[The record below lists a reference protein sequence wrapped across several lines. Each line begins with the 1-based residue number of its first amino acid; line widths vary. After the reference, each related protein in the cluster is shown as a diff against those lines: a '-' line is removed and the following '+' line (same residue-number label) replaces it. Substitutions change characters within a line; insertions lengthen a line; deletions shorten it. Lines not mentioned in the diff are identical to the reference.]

1 MEDGHGS
8 NRLAHP
14 RHVPADVE
22 ALLIAGFEEHGRLL
36 EATRRAVA
44 EPFVRLVETCVRAV
58 AGGHKLILFGNGGS
72 AADAQHIA
80 AELVGRLDSDRE
92 PVPAM
97 ALTTDTS
104 ALTAI
109 ANDYGYDRVFERQLL
124 GLGKAGDVAVGIS
137 TSGDSPNVV
146 RALTAARTMGIA
158 ATGLTGG
165 NGGALKGVADPVLI
179 VPSSATPRIQEM
191 HIVVGHLMC
200 AAIER
205 SLGLGA

>member
-1 MEDGHGS
+1 MNDGQRSNGSAHG
-8 NRLAHP
+8 R
-14 RHVPADVE
+14 RVPADVE
-22 ALLIAGFEEHGRLL
+22 ALLVAGFEEHGRLL

-58 AGGHKLILFGNGGS
+58 ADGHKIVLFGNGGS

-80 AELVGRLDSDRE
+80 AELVGRFDSDRE

-97 ALTTDTS
+97 ALTADTS

-124 GLGKAGDVAVGIS
+124 GLGRTGDVAIGIS

-146 RALTAARTMGIA
+146 RALTAARGMGIA
-158 ATGLTGG
+158 ATGFTGG
-165 NGGALKGVADPVLI
+165 DGGALKDVADPALV
-179 VPSSATPRIQEM
+179 VPSSETPRIQEM
-191 HIVVGHLMC
+191 HIVVGHLLC

-205 SLGLGA
+205 GLGLGA